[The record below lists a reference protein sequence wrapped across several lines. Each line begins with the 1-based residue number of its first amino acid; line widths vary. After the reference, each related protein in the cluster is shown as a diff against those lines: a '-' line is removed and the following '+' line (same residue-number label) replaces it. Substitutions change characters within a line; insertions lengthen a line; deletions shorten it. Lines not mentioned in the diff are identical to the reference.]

1 MTKLAIFDVDFTLTK
16 KETLMQFYKYMI
28 KKDFKNII
36 YLPRAIY
43 SGLMFKLKIY
53 DEKKTKETFLKFIK
67 GLTVKEIDDLA
78 NDFYNNVIVDILYLN
93 AIDMI
98 KKCKDEGYTVVLIS
112 ASPEFYISKFKNI
125 EEVDITFGTK
135 FMFNN
140 NRFICKMDGEN
151 CKGQQKVTVLKDYFK
166 LYGIQ
171 VDWKKSKMFSDSLS
185 DKPLLD
191 LVGEPYIINY
201 KKKSDYTKLSWE

>member
-16 KETLMQFYKYMI
+16 KETLMQFYKYMV
-28 KKDFKNII
+28 KRNFKNII

-43 SGLMFKLKIY
+43 SGLMFKLKVY
-53 DEKKTKETFLKFIK
+53 DEKKTKETFLKFLK
-67 GLTVKEIDDLA
+67 GFSIEEVDNLA
-78 NDFYNNVIVDILYLN
+78 NDFYKEVIMDILYID

-125 EEVDITFGTK
+125 EEVDLTFGTK
-135 FMFNN
+135 FIFDNG
-140 NRFICKMDGEN
+140 RFICKIDGDN
-151 CKGQQKVTVLKDYFK
+151 CKGEAKVNVLKRYFAS
-166 LYGIQ
+166 YSID
-171 VDWKKSKMFSDSLS
+171 VDWENSKMFSDSLS

-191 LVGEPYIINY
+191 LVGEPYIINC
-201 KKKSDYTKLSWE
+201 KKKTKYTKLKWK

>member
-16 KETLMQFYKYMI
+16 KETLMQFYKYTV
-28 KKDFKNII
+28 KRDFKNIV

-43 SGLMFKLKIY
+43 SGFMFKLGIY

-67 GLTVKEIDDLA
+67 GLTEEEVDKLA
-78 NDFYNNVIVDILYLN
+78 TDFYNDVIVNILYLDGV
-93 AIDMI
+93 DMI

-112 ASPEFYISKFKNI
+112 ASPEFYISKFKDI
-125 EEVDITFGTK
+125 EEVDIALGTK
-135 FMFNN
+135 FMFSNN
-140 NRFICKMDGEN
+140 KFACKMDGEN
-151 CKGQQKVTVLKDYFK
+151 CKGEEKVRILKDYFNM
-166 LYGIQ
+166 YGINI
-171 VDWKKSKMFSDSLS
+171 DWANSKMFSDSLS

-201 KKKSDYTKLSWE
+201 KKKTEYTKLKWT

>member
-1 MTKLAIFDVDFTLTK
+1 MTKLAIFDVDFTLTR
-16 KETLMQFYKYMI
+16 KETLMQFYKYMV
-28 KKDFKNII
+28 KRDFKNIM

-43 SGLMFKLKIY
+43 SGLMFKLKIC

-67 GLTVKEIDDLA
+67 GLTEEEVDKLA
-78 NDFYNNVIVDILYLN
+78 TDFYKEVIIDILYLDG
-93 AIDMI
+93 IDMI
-98 KKCKDEGYTVVLIS
+98 KKCKDEGYVVVLIS

-125 EEVDITFGTK
+125 EEVDVTFGTRFVFKDNK
-135 FMFNN
+135 FIS
-140 NRFICKMDGEN
+140 RMDGEN
-151 CKGQQKVTVLKDYFK
+151 CKGEEKVKVLKRHFET
-166 LYGIQ
+166 YGVD

-201 KKKSDYTKLSWE
+201 KGKSSYTKLNWN